1 MFHRYLSI
9 VPYTCAVLRRDFGKN
24 LADRDRNLCKHF
36 IFKLGGLFLEISDFE
51 FGQAGNWV
59 EAIALGLI
67 LLINGENTKTADNEN
82 PLYLLLKLV
91 LKDWSE

>member
-1 MFHRYLSI
+1 M
-9 VPYTCAVLRRDFGKN
+9 
-24 LADRDRNLCKHF
+24 
-36 IFKLGGLFLEISDFE
+36 EISDFE